1 MRYLLILT
9 ACVLICACNKENPEQ
24 SSRVRLE
31 IRNLS
36 SQDVELFL
44 YDRVNELAINESI
57 ASMDSAIVEEGFIHP
72 APGGP
77 TYLLTSSNLDSAVIV
92 FDDGKKLV
100 QTSYAR
106 SSYDSINNILHP
118 TFYKGFIDESATRL
132 QFTISN
138 SDYDRAE

>member
-9 ACVLICACNKENPEQ
+9 ACVLICACNEEEPKY
-24 SSRVRLE
+24 SVVRVTFE

-44 YDRVNELAINESI
+44 YNRVNQLKINESI

-77 TYLLTSSNLDSAVIV
+77 TYLLTTSNLDSAVIA
-92 FDDGKKLV
+92 FEDGKKLV
-100 QTSYAR
+100 QTRPSR
-106 SSYDSINNILHP
+106 EKNDTINNIL
-118 TFYKGFIDESATRL
+118 FDSSYVIYDEEGRL
-132 QFTISN
+132 QYTLTQE
-138 SDYDRAE
+138 DYERAK

>member
-9 ACVLICACNKENPEQ
+9 ACILICACNKENPEQ

-44 YDRVNELAINESI
+44 YNRVNQLKINESI

-77 TYLLTSSNLDSAVIV
+77 TYLLTTSNLDSAVIA
-92 FDDGKKLV
+92 FEDGKKLV
-100 QTSYAR
+100 QTRPSR
-106 SSYDSINNILHP
+106 EKNDTINNIL
-118 TFYKGFIDESATRL
+118 FDSSYVIYDEEGRL
-132 QFTISN
+132 QYTLTQE
-138 SDYDRAE
+138 DYERAK